1 MHCFYDGRKKGESGD
16 RFKIRV
22 CESCMCRSHMCVD
35 ACTERRE
42 VSLGPEDLP
51 PAEPLLTPCSPFS
64 ASRLILCCS
73 GKLKICESLGIHV
86 IKGIFL
92 WFNLEL
98 LELHID
104 SINIELCKDLFF
116 PCLKFILGM
125 KTLTVWLT
133 RVPVV
138 QLGVHCGVTYSV
150 SSDLT
155 WSEYASKQGLLLR
168 RCNGKVDL

>member
-1 MHCFYDGRKKGESGD
+1 MSMHCFYDGRKKGKNGD
-16 RFKIRV
+16 RFKICA
-22 CESCMCRSHMCVD
+22 CECCMCRSHTCVD
-35 ACTERRE
+35 VCSERRE

-73 GKLKICESLGIHV
+73 GKLKVCESLGIHLIKKKKGIHV

-104 SINIELCKDLFF
+104 SINIKLCNDLFF
-116 PCLKFILGM
+116 PCLKFLLGM
-125 KTLTVWLT
+125 KTL
-133 RVPVV
+133 R
-138 QLGVHCGVTYSV
+138 QCDSLGCPLFS
-150 SSDLT
+150 
-155 WSEYASKQGLLLR
+155 
-168 RCNGKVDL
+168 